1 MPELEEKLAEAKQ
14 SVNEMKKIKDALKNA
29 FGLGLLTNKI
39 CRCEYFLLGGASS
52 GFEKPATEPT
62 KINTLQ
68 VKRKSKPS
76 SSQPDPKKQKP

>member
-1 MPELEEKLAEAKQ
+1 
-14 SVNEMKKIKDALKNA
+14 MKKIKDALKNA
-29 FGLGLLTNKI
+29 FGLGKI
-39 CRCEYFLLGGASS
+39 YFSIENSWVFSLGGASS